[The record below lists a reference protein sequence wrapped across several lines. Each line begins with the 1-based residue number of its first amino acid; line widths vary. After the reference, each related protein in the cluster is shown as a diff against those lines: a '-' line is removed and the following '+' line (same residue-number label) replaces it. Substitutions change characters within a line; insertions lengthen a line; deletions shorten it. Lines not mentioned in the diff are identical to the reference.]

1 MMPFRFLLGFLEE
14 LRWLF
19 TDGAPRAEPRAR
31 WTRRVPHSVLT
42 GHAAS
47 LTPYSP
53 DTPRPSARTHRT
65 RRVPQPVLTGHAV
78 SVLNHGASVVRALR
92 RDPPARPSPLTPAT
106 SPAAGSIFLD
116 SPLSAEGVEQSRAL
130 LAFLEKS
137 KDLDGPNNK
146 ASPPPPSRT
155 NWTRLVPPS
164 RTNWTRRVL
173 LVRRPSLSPQPA
185 HAHETPLAPLRCART
200 RG

>member
-1 MMPFRFLLGFLEE
+1 MDTPRPS
-14 LRWLF
+14 LR
-19 TDGAPRAEPRAR
+19 THR
-31 WTRRVPHSVLT
+31 TRRVPHSVLT

-164 RTNWTRRVL
+164 RTNWTR
-173 LVRRPSLSPQPA
+173 LVPSWGREARMCRPARPARAPPRAGADAAGRRRP
-185 HAHETPLAPLRCART
+185 
-200 RG
+200 